1 MATVS
6 TPAPSAGVVLVP
18 GTHGWRGLSTSGQWW
33 QPGSPFVRMLEAAG
47 ITVLTPYVWTTDI
60 SGLWWTGRREWEAAA
75 YGCATHL
82 QHYGR
87 CEGRVVHV
95 LAHSH
100 GGQVAALAATLGAD
114 IGSLITVAMPV
125 REDMM
130 PIYYASRRHV
140 RDWLHLYSAGWRDR
154 MQWLGALMDGRLGV
168 RRHLGM
174 APLPGHTIV
183 DQRLTGLGHG
193 DLLRDPDGIRQWAA
207 QGWLD
212 YLASDRPTPTTGD

>member
-1 MATVS
+1 MS
-6 TPAPSAGVVLVP
+6 SSPAPAAGVVLVP

-47 ITVLTPYVWTTDI
+47 VTVLEPYVWTTDI

-75 YGCATHL
+75 HGLVTHV

-95 LAHSH
+95 CAHSH
-100 GGQVAALAATLGAD
+100 GGNVACLAAALGAE
-114 IGSLITVAMPV
+114 IGSLLTVAMPV

-130 PIYYASRRHV
+130 PTYYAARHHV
-140 RDWLHLYSAGWRDR
+140 RDWLHLYAAGWRDR
-154 MQWLGALMDGRLGV
+154 MQWLGGLMDGRLGV
-168 RRHLGM
+168 RRHLGI
-174 APLPGHTIV
+174 APLAGHTIA
-183 DQRLTGLGHG
+183 DQRLTGVGHG
-193 DLLRDPDGIRQWAA
+193 DLLRSSAGMALWQT

-212 YLASDRPTPTTGD
+212 YLREDAQ